1 MVYEVGEKVRCYIDS
16 KAEEAIIKIGNKC
29 FNKSI
34 SRTKKINIESE
45 FDEFTNYILKINKAL
60 IGLKVENEAI
70 KDTDLTIVINNK
82 SLVKFMKPDGKLIT
96 KLSKRVKKSIDNIEF
111 KKAVGT
117 NLYQISTFKN
127 IDLEFEEFLLE
138 EGDNM
143 SNTENENNILTSRF
157 VYQGNNKKNINSI
170 VEEENDYDFR
180 NILVNTDDDE
190 DFDEDFAEDFSGV
203 VTVCKSTELEE
214 NLVEIIEEDDEVI
227 DEKDLL
233 DIKNESANTSQKHD
247 IIEESDLRIKIFKA
261 LSEYLPMNMYVDKNN
276 KQEYKSLK
284 KEIVIEKIGEDI
296 VAVENLGR
304 FPFYIKGEKESLVVR
319 SKSLQDYME
328 WLKNDTIKRYN
339 NGINSNDF
347 DNIEKLII
355 VESEE
360 DIVELKSNE
369 TYITRKE
376 ALNRLSQKYDVIID
390 VTMNNFHIKFNSDD
404 TSCSIDV
411 EGLGYK
417 VASSIDW
424 VEEVSSKLSC
434 LKGRNILFIGIAGK
448 EKLLKDMIEKFD
460 IEKSR
465 NFESLAWE
473 I

>member
-1 MVYEVGEKVRCYIDS
+1 MVYTTGEKVRCYIDS
-16 KAEEAIIKIGNKC
+16 KAKKAIIKIGNKY

-34 SRTKKINIESE
+34 LSTKEINTENE
-45 FDEFTNYILKINKAL
+45 FDEFANYLLSINRVLVDLKA
-60 IGLKVENEAI
+60 ENETI

-82 SLVKFMKPDGKLIT
+82 NLVKFMKPKGEIIT
-96 KLSKRVKKSIDNIEF
+96 KLSKRVKKSIDNVDF
-111 KKAVGT
+111 KRAVGT
-117 NLYQISTFKN
+117 NLYEISTFKN

-138 EGDNM
+138 ENNNM
-143 SNTENENNILTSRF
+143 SNTENDILTSRF
-157 VYQGNNKKNINSI
+157 IYQGNTKKNTDNV
-170 VEEENDYDFR
+170 VEEKNYDFR
-180 NILVNTDDDE
+180 NILLNTNDDE
-190 DFDEDFAEDFSGV
+190 DFDEDFDEYFGGV
-203 VTVCKSTELEE
+203 ATVCKTTKLED
-214 NLVEIIEEDDEVI
+214 NLVEIIEEDDEII

-233 DIKNESANTSQKHD
+233 DIKNEGINTNQKND

-261 LSEYLPMNMYVDKNN
+261 LAEYLPMNMYVDKNN

-319 SKSLQDYME
+319 SKSLKDYME
-328 WLKNDTIKRYN
+328 WLKKDTIKRYN

-355 VESEE
+355 VEREE

-376 ALNRLSQKYDVIID
+376 ALNRISQKYDIIID
-390 VTMNNFHIKFNSDD
+390 VTMNNLHIKFNSDD

-424 VEEVSSKLSC
+424 AEEISSKLSC
-434 LKGRNILFIGIAGK
+434 LKGRKILFIGIAGK

-460 IEKSR
+460 IENNR